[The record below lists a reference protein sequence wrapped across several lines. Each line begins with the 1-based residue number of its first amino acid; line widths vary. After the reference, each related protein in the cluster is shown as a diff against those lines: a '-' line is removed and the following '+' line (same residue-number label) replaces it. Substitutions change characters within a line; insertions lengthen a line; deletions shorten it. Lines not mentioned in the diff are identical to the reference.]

1 MKNRFFHVYI
11 VPAAVFQSVMIG
23 GGYGTGREVVEYF
36 TRFGAVGGL
45 LGLAAATAGLAV
57 VLGMTY
63 DRARGAAAYDYRSF
77 VRSIAGRA
85 WVAYE
90 ALYLLLLLLVLAVV
104 GAAASEMLSANFG
117 VPKVAGA
124 GLILALIAIIT
135 LFGRTL
141 IERSLT
147 VWAILLSAIFVAYF
161 MLAVTGEHAGKQAV
175 TTADAGLAWLP
186 AALQYALYNVAI
198 APGLLFSIRAIETRR
213 EAYGAAV
220 AAAIAG
226 IAPAVMFHVTFLPYL
241 PEIVSEPLPTYRT
254 LARIGASWFLA
265 IYTIGLVG
273 TLVQTGVG
281 IIHGVI
287 ERIESWRAETGRGG
301 LGARSRAGVAIGAV
315 GLSILLSSAGII
327 PLIANGYGL
336 LAWGFLLVYV
346 VPLTFA
352 TLLGSRRP

>member
-1 MKNRFFHVYI
+1 MTKRFFTVYI

-36 TRFGAVGGL
+36 TRFGSVGGL
-45 LGLAAATAGLAV
+45 LGLAAATVALAA

-63 DRARGAAAYDYRSF
+63 DRARRASAYDYRRF

-104 GAAASEMLSANFG
+104 GAAASEMLSGQFG

-124 GLILALIAIIT
+124 SMILALIAIIT

-147 VWAILLSAIFVAYF
+147 AWAILLSAVFIAYF
-161 MLAVTGEHAGKQAV
+161 VLAISGEPEGKRAVTGG
-175 TTADAGLAWLP
+175 DAGVAWLP
-186 AALQYALYNVAI
+186 AALQYALYNVAV
-198 APGLLFSIRAIETRR
+198 APALLFSIRGIETRR
-213 EAYGAAV
+213 EAYGAGA

-241 PEIVSEPLPTYRT
+241 PEIAAEPLPTYSM
-254 LARIGASWFLA
+254 LAQLGASWFLV

-273 TLVQTGVG
+273 TLVQTGAG

-287 ERIESWRAETGRGG
+287 ERIESWRVEQGRDR
-301 LGARSRAGVAIGAV
+301 LGAGRRAGIAIGAV
-315 GLSILLSSAGII
+315 GLSIALSSAGII
-327 PLIANGYGL
+327 SLIAKGYGL

-346 VPLTFA
+346 VPLTLA
-352 TLLGSRRP
+352 TLLGNRRS